1 MFSLRNTLGTLAFVS
16 ILALAACSS
25 HPDGT
30 DKQPNSSTT
39 ATASTGMVRA
49 LTADQVNIQ
58 LALQGEPALSTDGQ
72 NIAVSVSLKNNGTIA
87 LSSAGKVPVNLG
99 AHSVDGSGQII
110 NQDLARASLPDIAP
124 GTTANVTILL
134 PIAGTV
140 NHSAQIL
147 PVQEGVAWFD
157 TWGTKPLTVG
167 PFSSCSNAADGKV
180 CDANGKPL
188 APTAAH

>member
-1 MFSLRNTLGTLAFVS
+1 MFSLRNTLGTVALVS
-16 ILALAACSS
+16 ALALAACNS
-25 HPDGT
+25 DQGGT
-30 DKQPNSSTT
+30 NKQPNSSTT
-39 ATASTGMVRA
+39 ATASTGMVKA
-49 LTADQVNIQ
+49 LTSDQVNVH
-58 LALQGEPALSTDGQ
+58 LALQGEPALSADGQ
-72 NIAVSVSLKNNGTIA
+72 NIAVTVSLKNDGTTL
-87 LSSAGKVPVNLG
+87 LSSAGKLPVNLG

-110 NQDLARASLPDIAP
+110 NNDLARASLPDIAP

-134 PIAGTV
+134 PIAGTI

-157 TWGTKPLTVG
+157 TWGTKPVTVG